1 MEERYIA
8 SVDLGTSKLAVCV
21 SRILGQ
27 DVQVIYYKE
36 TPSQGIRY
44 SYVNNPGKVET
55 VLRDALSQAQ
65 QELKIKI
72 QQVIVG
78 LPRYYVR
85 QENASAM
92 MDRTD
97 PDTQIEDNEV
107 RTLKSMALEEYPLTD
122 SKNEVIYGAVAQS
135 FSTEDSLNELEN
147 DIVGMTA
154 EKLEGNFKVFIG
166 SRRHSINIDNVF
178 NSMGIAIAKKYF
190 TPGITARAV
199 LKEEQMENGVAL
211 IDIGAGVSSVTI
223 FKGKIMRYYAAIP
236 FGGNSITRDIKTE
249 CNFSFELAENIKK
262 AYGACMPGKLSAL
275 GEKSIQIVDE
285 NDEPT
290 AQVTV
295 KYISEI
301 ITARMK
307 EIIEALLYHI
317 QASGYAS
324 EDTLRAGVVVTGGGA
339 ELVNCANYIKD
350 ISGYSVKIGY
360 PRRFF
365 SCEGCPEAAETSAAT
380 SMGMILAAKSD
391 KLLNCVNEA
400 PARRYWTAPKP
411 VIQSEAKDLAKDPSE
426 STIPQDD
433 NVKLTPAIPSDDN
446 RSLSGAE
453 GMSGGSTPL
462 TNQPLSDDYRSLS
475 GAEGQEQEEPAIEAS
490 VIAAQDDG
498 PSVFDPYTPE
508 EIKAAGNRK
517 GPKAAKPQ
525 KPPREPKSW
534 PKPKFTWFKHI
545 QSTISKAAGDIF
557 DGMDEEE
564 V

>member
-365 SCEGCPEAAETSAAT
+365 SCEGCTEAAETSAAT

-453 GMSGGSTPL
+453 GPE
-462 TNQPLSDDYRSLS
+462 PVILS
-475 GAEGQEQEEPAIEAS
+475 GAKDLAEGQEQEEPAIEAS

>member
-8 SVDLGTSKLAVCV
+8 SVDLGTSKIAVCV
-21 SRILGQ
+21 ARILGQ

-36 TPSQGIRY
+36 SPSQGIRY
-44 SYVNNPGKVET
+44 SYVNNPGKVEDR
-55 VLRDALSQAQ
+55 LRRAITEAQ

-85 QENASAM
+85 QETASASM
-92 MDRTD
+92 IRTE
-97 PDTQIEDNEV
+97 PDTQIGESEV
-107 RTLKSMALEEYPLTD
+107 RTLKSMALEEYPLND

-154 EKLEGNFKVFIG
+154 ENLEGNFKVFIG

-178 NSMGIAIAKKYF
+178 NSMGIAIARKYF

-236 FGGNSITRDIKTE
+236 FGGNSITNDIKSE
-249 CNFSFELAENIKK
+249 CNFSFDLAENIKK
-262 AYGACMPGKLSAL
+262 AYGACMPNKLSAL

-285 NDEPT
+285 NDTPT

-317 QASGYAS
+317 QVSGYAT
-324 EDTLRAGVVVTGGGA
+324 EDILRAGVVVTGGGSDI
-339 ELVNCANYIKD
+339 VNCANFIKEL
-350 ISGYSVKIGY
+350 SGYSVKIGL

-365 SCEGCPEAAETSAAT
+365 SCEGCPEAGEASAAT
-380 SMGMILAAKSD
+380 SMGMILAAKGD
-391 KLLNCVNEA
+391 KMLNCINES
-400 PARRYWTAPKP
+400 PGRRFWTAPKP
-411 VIQSEAKDLAKDPSE
+411 APTASAPERRPEPEKEPTEVLPEPVE
-426 STIPQDD
+426 EPVVPQAP
-433 NVKLTPAIPSDDN
+433 KP
-446 RSLSGAE
+446 E
-453 GMSGGSTPL
+453 
-462 TNQPLSDDYRSLS
+462 
-475 GAEGQEQEEPAIEAS
+475 EEEPAIEET
-490 VIAAQDDG
+490 VIATVNDG
-498 PSVFDPYTPE
+498 DGTLFGGYSKDEIEDFHNRQEDEGGKGKGNKGNKKDSRPKITWIKRFQTKVSESV
-508 EIKAAGNRK
+508 G
-517 GPKAAKPQ
+517 
-525 KPPREPKSW
+525 SL
-534 PKPKFTWFKHI
+534 
-545 QSTISKAAGDIF
+545 F
-557 DGMDEEE
+557 DGMDKEE

>member
-411 VIQSEAKDLAKDPSE
+411 VIQSEAKDLANDPSE

-453 GMSGGSTPL
+453 GMSGGSTSL
-462 TNQPLSDDYRSLS
+462 TNQQLSDDYRSLS

>member
-433 NVKLTPAIPSDDN
+433 NVKPTPAIPSDDN
-446 RSLSGAE
+446 RSLSGAKD
-453 GMSGGSTPL
+453 L
-462 TNQPLSDDYRSLS
+462 
-475 GAEGQEQEEPAIEAS
+475 AEGPEQEEPAIEAS

>member
-21 SRILGQ
+21 ARILGN
-27 DVQVIYYKE
+27 DVQVIYYRE
-36 TPSQGIRY
+36 TPSLGIRY
-44 SYVNNPGKVET
+44 SYVNNPGKVEG
-55 VLRDALSQAQ
+55 VLRDALTQAQ

-85 QENASAM
+85 QENASAAM
-92 MDRTD
+92 ERTD
-97 PDTQIEDNEV
+97 PDTQIEDGEV
-107 RTLKSMALEEYPLTD
+107 KTLKSMALEEYPLSD

-249 CNFSFELAENIKK
+249 CNFSYDLAENIKR
-262 AYGACMPGKLSAL
+262 AYGACMPGKLSAM

-324 EDTLRAGVVVTGGGA
+324 EDILRAGVVVTGGGA
-339 ELVNCANYIKD
+339 EIVNCANYIKD
-350 ISGYSVKIGY
+350 LSGYSVKIGY

-365 SCEGCPEAAETSAAT
+365 SCEGCPEATETSAAT

-391 KLLNCVNEA
+391 KMLNCVNEA

-411 VIQSEAKDLAKDPSE
+411 SASGLASEVGSVPGASSAILNDAKDMEAADNGSRDVILSEAKDMDEAKAP
-426 STIPQDD
+426 
-433 NVKLTPAIPSDDN
+433 
-446 RSLSGAE
+446 
-453 GMSGGSTPL
+453 
-462 TNQPLSDDYRSLS
+462 
-475 GAEGQEQEEPAIEAS
+475 EEPAIEAS
-490 VIAAQDDG
+490 VIAAQEEDG

-508 EIKAAGNRK
+508 ELKAAEDRSK
-517 GPKAAKPQ
+517 GSKQPKAQ
-525 KPPREPKSW
+525 KPPKERK
-534 PKPKFTWFKHI
+534 KPKFTWFKHI
-545 QSTISKAAGDIF
+545 QNTISKAAGDIF
-557 DGMDEEE
+557 DDMENEEI
-564 V
+564 